1 MKKFDIVVVGCSAA
15 GLTAAIAARRHY
27 PAKAIVI
34 VRQEEQV
41 LIPCG
46 IPYIFGTL
54 SGPRRISY
62 QTLYW

>member
-1 MKKFDIVVVGCSAA
+1 MEEFDIVVVGCSAA

-46 IPYIFGTL
+46 IPISL
-54 SGPRRISY
+54 ARCQVPRRISY